1 MGLELIQVQL
11 VQRALLQVNYCVKHM
26 HNCSFWSVSM
36 LTVAVVSEAYAEYVL
51 SVKLAVLIRKNY
63 SYTSIGQIFRVLQL
77 QASWVVTI
85 QGAPKKK

>member
-1 MGLELIQVQL
+1 
-11 VQRALLQVNYCVKHM
+11 
-26 HNCSFWSVSM
+26 M

-77 QASWVVTI
+77 QAS
-85 QGAPKKK
+85 